1 MKTLLP
7 RLLAYL
13 RPHRFTVLGILCLVV
28 LMTGMELLKPWPIQF
43 IIDRILGAGPAP
55 VDDPLAALVLACFSI
70 VIIALLSAGLLLLH
84 NYVGVRLGQ
93 DLVHELRGALYQHLQ
108 RLSLAFHARQTIGDL
123 MYRVTADTYA
133 IQTITMN
140 ALLPLFSATGM
151 LLGMALIMFYLDPML
166 TMLALIVCPIL
177 FAVMSVLNSRIAH
190 AGLQARHTES
200 NLYTLVQRV
209 LSSIHLIQAFTAEE
223 RERQAFL
230 SASQQGLAA
239 RLRLYTLQTFYSGA
253 VNLVIAVGTATVIGV
268 GAAHVLTGTLTV
280 GQLVVFMAYLASL
293 YAPLNSIVQSN
304 GLIQEAKAGVQ
315 RVFHMLDVVA
325 EPCEGTASL
334 RRCRGHIVFQNVTFG
349 YRPLEPVLHDIS
361 LDVQPGETVALVGST
376 GAGKSTLMS
385 LIPRFYDP
393 VSGRI
398 LLDGRDLRDYRLAD
412 LRRHISL
419 VLQPPLLFPVSI
431 RDNIAYGQPDASMAD
446 IRAAA
451 RLARIDRRI
460 EELRD
465 GYDTVLGETLSLS
478 EGERQ
483 RLTIAR
489 ALLRDAPILILD
501 EPTSSVDL
509 ETEGL
514 IMESLQ
520 QLKARRTCFIIAH
533 RMSTIR
539 EADHIVVLDHGRI
552 IQFGSHHDLIAQVG
566 RYADLYNLQG
576 ASVQD
581 VSDLHS

>member
-1 MKTLLP
+1 
-7 RLLAYL
+7 
-13 RPHRFTVLGILCLVV
+13 
-28 LMTGMELLKPWPIQF
+28 
-43 IIDRILGAGPAP
+43 
-55 VDDPLAALVLACFSI
+55 
-70 VIIALLSAGLLLLH
+70 
-84 NYVGVRLGQ
+84 
-93 DLVHELRGALYQHLQ
+93 
-108 RLSLAFHARQTIGDL
+108 
-123 MYRVTADTYA
+123 
-133 IQTITMN
+133 
-140 ALLPLFSATGM
+140 
-151 LLGMALIMFYLDPML
+151 
-166 TMLALIVCPIL
+166 
-177 FAVMSVLNSRIAH
+177 
-190 AGLQARHTES
+190 
-200 NLYTLVQRV
+200 
-209 LSSIHLIQAFTAEE
+209 
-223 RERQAFL
+223 
-230 SASQQGLAA
+230 
-239 RLRLYTLQTFYSGA
+239 
-253 VNLVIAVGTATVIGV
+253 
-268 GAAHVLTGTLTV
+268 
-280 GQLVVFMAYLASL
+280 
-293 YAPLNSIVQSN
+293 
-304 GLIQEAKAGVQ
+304 
-315 RVFHMLDVVA
+315 
-325 EPCEGTASL
+325 
-334 RRCRGHIVFQNVTFG
+334 VFQNVTFG

-361 LDVQPGETVALVGST
+361 VDVQPGETVALVGST

-501 EPTSSVDL
+501 EPTSSVDV

-552 IQFGSHHDLIAQVG
+552 IQFGSHHELIAQVG

-576 ASVQD
+576 ASVHD
-581 VSDLHS
+581 VPDLHS

>member
-13 RPHRFTVLGILCLVV
+13 RPHRFTVLSLLCLVV

-43 IIDRILGAGPAP
+43 IIDRILGAGPVP
-55 VDDPLAALVLACFSI
+55 VADPLYALVLACFSI
-70 VIIALLSAGLLLLH
+70 VIIALLSATFLLLH

-93 DLVHELRGALYQHLQ
+93 DLVHELRGTLYQHLQ

-151 LLGMALIMFYLDPML
+151 LLGMALIMFSMDPVL
-166 TMLALIVCPIL
+166 TMLAFIVCPIL
-177 FAVMSVLNSRIAH
+177 FAVMSILNSRIAH

-209 LSSIHLIQAFTAEE
+209 LSSIHLIQAFAAEE

-230 SASQQGLAA
+230 SASEQGLAA
-239 RLRLYTLQTFYSGA
+239 RLRLYTLQTFYSGT

-293 YAPLNSIVQSN
+293 YAPINSIVQSN

-315 RVFHMLDVVA
+315 RVFHMLDVVV
-325 EPCEGTASL
+325 EPSDGTASL
-334 RRCRGHIVFQNVTFG
+334 IQCRGHIVFQNISFG

-361 LDVQPGETVALVGST
+361 LEVQPGETVAIVGST
-376 GAGKSTLMS
+376 GAGKSTLMR

-412 LRRHISL
+412 LRKQISL

-431 RDNIAYGQPDASMAD
+431 RENIAYGQPDASMAD

-460 EELRD
+460 EELRE
-465 GYDTVLGETLSLS
+465 GYETVLGDRLSLS

-501 EPTSSVDL
+501 EPTSSVDV

-539 EADHIVVLDHGRI
+539 EADHIVVLDRGRI
-552 IQFGSHHDLIAQVG
+552 IQIGSHNDLIAQVG
-566 RYADLYNLQG
+566 RYANLYNHQG
-576 ASVQD
+576 TSIHEL
-581 VSDLHS
+581 SSPSS

>member
-13 RPHRFTVLGILCLVV
+13 RPHRFTVLNLLCLVV

-43 IIDRILGAGPAP
+43 IIDRILGAGPVP
-55 VDDPLAALVLACFSI
+55 VADPLYALVLASFSI
-70 VIIALLSAGLLLLH
+70 VIIALLSATFLLLH

-93 DLVHELRGALYQHLQ
+93 DLVHELRGTLYQHLQ

-151 LLGMALIMFYLDPML
+151 LLGMALIMFSMDPVL

-177 FAVMSVLNSRIAH
+177 FAVMSILNSRIAH

-209 LSSIHLIQAFTAEE
+209 LSSIHLIQAFAAEE

-230 SASQQGLAA
+230 SASEQGLAA
-239 RLRLYTLQTFYSGA
+239 RLRLYTLQTFYSGT

-293 YAPLNSIVQSN
+293 YAPINSIVQSN

-315 RVFHMLDVVA
+315 RVFHMLDVVV
-325 EPCEGTASL
+325 EPSDGTACL
-334 RRCRGHIVFQNVTFG
+334 IQCRGHIVFQHISFG

-361 LDVQPGETVALVGST
+361 LEVQPGETVAIVGST
-376 GAGKSTLMS
+376 GAGKSTLVS

-393 VSGRI
+393 LSGRI

-412 LRRHISL
+412 LRKHISL

-431 RDNIAYGQPDASMAD
+431 RENIAYGQPDASMAD

-451 RLARIDRRI
+451 RLAGIDRRI
-460 EELRD
+460 EELRE
-465 GYDTVLGETLSLS
+465 GYETVLGDRLSLS

-501 EPTSSVDL
+501 EPTSSVDV

-539 EADHIVVLDHGRI
+539 EADHIVVLDRGRI
-552 IQFGSHHDLIAQVG
+552 IQIGSHNDLIAQVG
-566 RYADLYNLQG
+566 RYANLYNLQG
-576 ASVQD
+576 ASAHEL
-581 VSDLHS
+581 SSPSS

>member
-13 RPHRFTVLGILCLVV
+13 RPHRFTVLSLLCLVV
-28 LMTGMELLKPWPIQF
+28 LMTGTELLKPWPIQF

-55 VDDPLAALVLACFSI
+55 VADPLYALVLACFSI
-70 VIIALLSAGLLLLH
+70 VVIALLSATLLLLH

-93 DLVHELRGALYQHLQ
+93 DLVHELRGGLYHHLQ

-151 LLGMALIMFYLDPML
+151 LLGMALIMFYMDPML

-177 FAVMSVLNSRIAH
+177 FAIMSILNSRIAH

-209 LSSIHLIQAFTAEE
+209 LSSIHLIQAFAAEE

-230 SASQQGLAA
+230 SASEQGLAA
-239 RLRLYTLQTFYSGA
+239 RLRLYTLQTFYSGT

-293 YAPLNSIVQSN
+293 YAPINSIVQSN

-315 RVFHMLDVVA
+315 RVFHMLDVVV
-325 EPCEGTASL
+325 EPHDGTASL
-334 RRCRGHIVFQNVTFG
+334 PQCRGHIVFQHISFG

-361 LDVQPGETVALVGST
+361 LEVQPGETVAIVGST

-393 VSGRI
+393 WSGTI

-412 LRRHISL
+412 LRKHISL

-431 RDNIAYGQPDASMAD
+431 RENIAYGQPDASMAD
-446 IRAAA
+446 IRTAA

-460 EELRD
+460 EELRE
-465 GYDTVLGETLSLS
+465 GYETVLGDRLSLS

-520 QLKARRTCFIIAH
+520 QLKARRTCLIIAH

-539 EADHIVVLDHGRI
+539 EADHIVVLDRGRI
-552 IQFGSHHDLIAQVG
+552 IQIGSHNDLIAQVG
-566 RYADLYNLQG
+566 RYADLYSLQG
-576 ASVQD
+576 ASVHE
-581 VSDLHS
+581 VSDLPS

>member
-13 RPHRFTVLGILCLVV
+13 RPHRFTVLSLLCLVV

-43 IIDRILGAGPAP
+43 IIDRILGAGPVP
-55 VDDPLAALVLACFSI
+55 VADPLYALVLACFSI
-70 VIIALLSAGLLLLH
+70 VIIALLSATFLLLH

-93 DLVHELRGALYQHLQ
+93 DLVHELRGTLYQHLQ

-151 LLGMALIMFYLDPML
+151 LLGMALIMFSMDPVL
-166 TMLALIVCPIL
+166 TMLAFIVCPIL
-177 FAVMSVLNSRIAH
+177 FAVMSILNSRIAH

-209 LSSIHLIQAFTAEE
+209 LSSIHLIQAFAAEE

-230 SASQQGLAA
+230 SASEQGLAA
-239 RLRLYTLQTFYSGA
+239 RLRLYTLQTFYSGT

-293 YAPLNSIVQSN
+293 YAPINSIVQSN

-315 RVFHMLDVVA
+315 RVFHMLDVVV
-325 EPCEGTASL
+325 EPSDGTASL
-334 RRCRGHIVFQNVTFG
+334 IQCRGHIVFQNISFG

-361 LDVQPGETVALVGST
+361 LEVQPGETVAIVGST

-412 LRRHISL
+412 LRKQISL

-431 RDNIAYGQPDASMAD
+431 RENIAYGQPDASMAD

-460 EELRD
+460 EELRE
-465 GYDTVLGETLSLS
+465 GYETVLGDRLSLS

-501 EPTSSVDL
+501 EPTSSVDV

-539 EADHIVVLDHGRI
+539 EADHIVVLDRGRI
-552 IQFGSHHDLIAQVG
+552 IQIGSHNDLIAQVG
-566 RYADLYNLQG
+566 RYANLYNHQG
-576 ASVQD
+576 TSIHEL
-581 VSDLHS
+581 SSPSS